1 MLRSKT
7 RWKVELSNEERAS
20 LLSTQLNIA
29 PLVAKLLVN
38 RGMDTL
44 ETAQSFLF
52 PEETPFHDPYLL
64 KGMDIAVN
72 RIHRAIERKELIRI
86 FGDYDADGV
95 SSTTV
100 LMETLKKLNA
110 NVDFYI
116 PNRFSEGYG
125 PNETA
130 FRLAKEEGVSLLI
143 TVDTGISAIHEAE
156 VAKNLDMDY
165 IITDHHE
172 PGPILPEALAII
184 HPKLEDST
192 YPFKEL
198 AGVGVAL
205 KLAHA
210 LLGEVPYDL
219 LEIAAIGTIS
229 DLVPLFGENRLIAS
243 KGIQNM
249 KSTTRPGLRALFKV
263 AGIEPSSLNE
273 ESIGFG
279 IGPRINAAG
288 RLGDADPAV
297 ELLLTEDFETAYFIA
312 SEIDGLN
319 KERQALVQQ
328 IAADAI
334 KEVEENWPIDENSVI
349 VVGKEGWNSG
359 IIGIVASKLVDRFYR
374 PAIVLSFDPEKGLA
388 KGSARS
394 IEGFDLYQNLSQCR
408 DILPHFGGHPM
419 AAGMTLKIEDVADLR
434 ERLNQLA
441 KQKMT
446 AEDFVPVTKLD
457 TVTSIG
463 EITLESI
470 SQMER
475 LAPFGMGN
483 PKPKVMI
490 NEVKISTIR
499 KIGAESN
506 HMKVMLE
513 HDGFTLDGIGFG
525 LGELVDHISPITSIS
540 VVGDVSINEW
550 NNMRKPQIFL
560 HDISVNNWQL
570 FDFRGSKKISTTLE
584 KIPKDNR
591 ILIVFNES
599 TMEKLQLNSYQA
611 ETVVFL
617 DKISQKNFTLSGK
630 NIVLIDLPTNLN
642 QLNTLFKC
650 GTPERVYAHFHQDQQ
665 HFFSTMPT
673 RDHFKWMYALVKK
686 KGTFEVNRYSDDI
699 ARHKGWS
706 RDTVDFIVKV
716 FFELD
721 FVTIENGFISIKEQA
736 AKRDFHESASFK
748 DKKEQ
753 FQLENDL
760 LYSSYGQLYNFIE
773 SLLSESVQLEEEMEQ
788 WI

>member
-7 RWKVELSNEERAS
+7 RWKVQLPNEEKANV
-20 LLSTQLNIA
+20 LSAQLKIA

-44 ETAQSFLF
+44 ESARSFLF
-52 PEETPFHDPYLL
+52 PEETPFHDPFLL
-64 KGMDIAVN
+64 KGMDLAVN
-72 RIHRAIERKELIRI
+72 RIHRAIDRKEHIRI

-100 LMETLKKLNA
+100 LMETFKKLNA

-156 VAKNLDMDY
+156 VAKNLDLDY

-184 HPKLEDST
+184 HPKLEDSS
-192 YPFKEL
+192 YPFKDL

-210 LLGEVPYDL
+210 LLGEVPNDL

-249 KSTTRPGLRALFKV
+249 KTTSRPGLRALFKV

-297 ELLLTEDFETAYFIA
+297 ELLLTDDFETAYYIA
-312 SEIDGLN
+312 NEIDGLN

-328 IAADAI
+328 ITSEAI
-334 KEVEENWPIDENSVI
+334 QEVEENWPIDENSVI

-374 PAIVLSFDPEKGLA
+374 PAIVLSFDREKCLA

-394 IEGFDLYQNLSQCR
+394 IEGFDLYQNLSKCR
-408 DILPHFGGHPM
+408 ELLPHFGGHPM
-419 AAGMTLKIEDVADLR
+419 AAGMTLKIEDVGELR
-434 ERLNQLA
+434 ERLNELAIQQL
-441 KQKMT
+441 T
-446 AEDFVPVTKLD
+446 EEDFVPVTKLD
-457 TVTSIG
+457 TVTTVE

-470 SQMER
+470 AQMDR

-483 PKPKVMI
+483 PKPKVLI
-490 NEVKISTIR
+490 EDAKISTIR
-499 KIGAESN
+499 KIGADSN
-506 HMKVMLE
+506 HMKLMLE
-513 HDGFTLDGIGFG
+513 HNGFSLDGIGFG
-525 LGELVDHISPITSIS
+525 LGELVDHISPISSIS

-550 NNMRKPQIFL
+550 NNIRKPQIYL
-560 HDISVNNWQL
+560 HDVLVNNWQL
-570 FDFRGSKKISTTLE
+570 FDFRSSKKIDTTLE

-591 ILIVFNES
+591 LLIVFNQKTYEN
-599 TMEKLQLNSYQA
+599 LQLDSYQS
-611 ETVVFL
+611 ETVVLLEKIMDQPNFL
-617 DKISQKNFTLSGK
+617 NGK
-630 NIVLIDLPTNLN
+630 NIVLIDLPSNLS
-642 QLNTLFKC
+642 QLNTLFQC
-650 GTPERVYAHFHQDQQ
+650 GKPERVYVHFHQEQH

-673 RDHFKWMYALVKK
+673 RDHFKWMYALIKK
-686 KGTFEVNRYSDDI
+686 KGSFDVHKYSDDI
-699 ARHKGWS
+699 AKHKGWS

-736 AKRDFHESASFK
+736 VKRDFHESPSYK
-748 DKKEQ
+748 EKKEQ

-760 LYSSYGQLYNFIE
+760 LYSSYGQLYQFIE